1 MSLNVLVVDDSSV
14 VRTMVLKTLHM
25 AGLPVG
31 EVHEAGN
38 GKEGLEALNANWID
52 LVLADLNMPILDG
65 EEMINRIRANPLW
78 KDLPVVVI
86 STEGSQTRIQRLAEK
101 DARFI
106 HKPFT
111 PEQIRAV
118 VVELLGLEHEQTTV

>member
-52 LVLADLNMPILDG
+52 LVLSDLNMPILDG

-86 STEGSQTRIQRLAEK
+86 STEGSQTRIRRLEEQ
-101 DARFI
+101 DVRFI